1 MWQGTFSARYG
12 SAEFEVCAAK
22 SNDTLARWTFA
33 AGHALRGIGENIEVN
48 LD

>member
-1 MWQGTFSARYG
+1 MWQGTLSARYG

-22 SNDTLARWTFA
+22 SNDTLARWTFE
-33 AGHALRGIGENIEVN
+33 GHSLRGIGENIEVN